1 MTPVIQTQGPRL
13 GEAFIMTEL
22 SQFFRLADD
31 PKNDL
36 RQFLSAWLFDW
47 TPVGVRKGP
56 GLLATLNH
64 LSKNEQCIPILHA
77 YGRQVADLAE
87 PFLGYKG
94 SPTHDAGRLHAF
106 DAVTFGRGHKGREPC
121 AVSATAAYLK
131 ACRMI
136 YGSDP
141 ITIAKFVAKGK
152 STDRWLDFIELHEAD
167 SLSKILIDLLLN
179 NDLII

>member
-1 MTPVIQTQGPRL
+1 MGI
-13 GEAFIMTEL
+13 
-22 SQFFRLADD
+22 
-31 PKNDL
+31 
-36 RQFLSAWLFDW
+36 
-47 TPVGVRKGP
+47 RKGP
-56 GLLATLNH
+56 GLLKTLSH
-64 LSKNEQCIPILHA
+64 LSKNEQLIPILHA

-87 PFLGYKG
+87 SFLGYRG

-106 DAVTFGRGHKGREPC
+106 DAVTFGRGHESRKPC

-141 ITIAKFVAKGK
+141 KSIAKFVAMGK
-152 STDRWLDFIELHEAD
+152 SIDRWLDFIELSEAD
-167 SLSKILIDLLLN
+167 ALSNVLIDLLHT